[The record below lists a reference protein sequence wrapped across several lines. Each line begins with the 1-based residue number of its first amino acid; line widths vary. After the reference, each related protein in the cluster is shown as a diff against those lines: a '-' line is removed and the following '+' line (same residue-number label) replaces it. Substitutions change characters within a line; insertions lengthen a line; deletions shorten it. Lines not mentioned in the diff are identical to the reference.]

1 MILPLS
7 DYDLPALSQTLE
19 RLGHKPGHALAL
31 LRRFYESGG
40 NFTPDGLG
48 LGKTLLAQLAV
59 SPLRQSRVIN
69 RHVSPNG
76 TIKLLVEFNDGAT
89 VETVLMPWYH
99 TGRAA
104 GCVSS
109 QVGCAMGCDFCASTK
124 SGLKRSLTAGEI
136 VEQYLWLRD
145 EAGKQQRRL
154 TSLVYMGMG
163 EPMHNLEAVIG
174 SIRRLGEQTTA
185 GLGRRHITVST
196 VGIVPG
202 IEQLAAS
209 DLGVHIA
216 VSLHAPD
223 DETRGRLVPMNR
235 RYKVADIL
243 AAARRYQDITGQIV
257 TIEYCMLADVNDSDA
272 QAHELARLLQGW
284 RAHVNLIPYNW
295 IGSGLTGVVYQ
306 RPTQERMERFLGI
319 LREARTVAHFR
330 KTRGDDVAAACG
342 QLVALGG

>member
-1 MILPLS
+1 
-7 DYDLPALSQTLE
+7 
-19 RLGHKPGHALAL
+19 
-31 LRRFYESGG
+31 
-40 NFTPDGLG
+40 
-48 LGKTLLAQLAV
+48 
-59 SPLRQSRVIN
+59 
-69 RHVSPNG
+69 
-76 TIKLLVEFNDGAT
+76 
-89 VETVLMPWYH
+89 
-99 TGRAA
+99 
-104 GCVSS
+104 
-109 QVGCAMGCDFCASTK
+109 MGCDFCASTK